1 MRLAGKKA
9 LITGASKG
17 IGRSVAL
24 GFAREGADV
33 FLTAKEDE
41 AGLAEAL
48 KEARAFGVK
57 AEGGL
62 YDAASLEKV
71 RSLMD
76 DIGSSMGTLDILVNN
91 AGTIRPTPFWE
102 ISPEQFEQTI
112 RTHLFGTFYHMQEAL
127 KRFMMPRKCGKI
139 INLAA
144 PAALRGSFG
153 VADYASAKGG
163 IIALTRNA
171 AKELVSFN
179 IQVNAV
185 VPVAETRMTKALSGY
200 YAKQFGLEE
209 GRRLEGLPETD
220 RLVGTFVYF
229 AGADSDY
236 VTGQLL
242 AADGGM
248 LC

>member
-24 GFAREGADV
+24 GFAREGGEG
-33 FLTAKEDE
+33 FLTDRANKARLGE
-41 AGLAEAL
+41 GV
-48 KEARAFGVK
+48 KEARALGVK

-62 YDAASLEKV
+62 YDAASLEEV
-71 RSLMD
+71 RRLMD
-76 DIGSSMGTLDILVNN
+76 DIQSTMGTLDILVNN
-91 AGTIRPTPFWE
+91 AGIISPTPFLE
-102 ISPEQFEQTI
+102 ISPEQFDRTV

-127 KRFMMPRKCGKI
+127 RRFMVPRKCGKI

-163 IIALTRNA
+163 IIALTKNV
-171 AKELVSFN
+171 AKEFALFN

-185 VPVAETRMTKALSGY
+185 VPVAETRMTEALSGY
-200 YAKQFGLEE
+200 YAKQFGIEE
-209 GRRLEGLPETD
+209 GKRLEGLPETD

-236 VTGQLL
+236 VTGQVL

>member
-1 MRLAGKKA
+1 
-9 LITGASKG
+9 
-17 IGRSVAL
+17 
-24 GFAREGADV
+24 
-33 FLTAKEDE
+33 
-41 AGLAEAL
+41 
-48 KEARAFGVK
+48 
-57 AEGGL
+57 
-62 YDAASLEKV
+62 
-71 RSLMD
+71 
-76 DIGSSMGTLDILVNN
+76 MGTLDILVNN

-127 KRFMMPRKCGKI
+127 KRFMMPRKFGKI

-185 VPVAETRMTKALSGY
+185 VPVAETRMTVALSGY
-200 YAKQFGLEE
+200 YAKQFGMEE
-209 GRRLEGLPETD
+209 GRRLEGLPGTD

-236 VTGQLL
+236 VTGQVL